1 MSKGEIIDLLVF
13 RIQSD
18 LDIFQR
24 TKTIPHTIL
33 EGTYDIEEIKN
44 VYYDDLSAKHKKIA
58 DRLYKEYY
66 ERIEENVDSLKL
78 AMKKDYARVVK
89 NLASEHESFYFKE
102 IMNSY
107 RPGMNP
113 LRALYYQTRDVIRR
127 YNPEHPY
134 HYWLIDLVTDLEF
147 NNIIL
152 DALRK
157 DTGKL
162 ERIIKR
168 YYFPLVKNSE
178 GVPLELFHAKQQLK
192 DFRHYYQFFRSVKD
206 WTPDE

>member
-1 MSKGEIIDLLVF
+1 MSKGEIIDLVVL

-89 NLASEHESFYFKE
+89 NLANTCE
-102 IMNSY
+102 ITNYSD
-107 RPGMNP
+107 P
-113 LRALYYQTRDVIRR
+113 LIVM
-127 YNPEHPY
+127 E
-134 HYWLIDLVTDLEF
+134 LIEEF
-147 NNIIL
+147 
-152 DALRK
+152 
-157 DTGKL
+157 
-162 ERIIKR
+162 IIKFEDID
-168 YYFPLVKNSE
+168 YLKFNKIFLVKYKI
-178 GVPLELFHAKQQLK
+178 V
-192 DFRHYYQFFRSVKD
+192 D
-206 WTPDE
+206 

>member
-1 MSKGEIIDLLVF
+1 MSKGEIIDLVVL

-58 DRLYKEYY
+58 DKLYKEYY

-127 YNPEHPY
+127 FNPEHPY
-134 HYWLIDLVTDLEF
+134 HYWLIDLVTDLEY

-157 DTGKL
+157 DIRKL

-192 DFRHYYQFFRSVKD
+192 DFKHYYQFLRHKRLG
-206 WTPDE
+206 TDE

>member
-1 MSKGEIIDLLVF
+1 MSKGEIIDLVVL

-24 TKTIPHTIL
+24 SKTIPHTIL

-44 VYYDDLSAKHKKIA
+44 VYYDNLSAKHKKIA
-58 DRLYKEYY
+58 DKLYKEYY

-127 YNPEHPY
+127 FNPEHPY
-134 HYWLIDLVTDLEF
+134 HYWLIDMVTDLEY

-157 DTGKL
+157 DIGKL

-192 DFRHYYQFFRSVKD
+192 DFRHYYQFFRGIKD
-206 WTPDE
+206 WAPDE

>member
-1 MSKGEIIDLLVF
+1 MSKGEVIDLVVL

-44 VYYDDLSAKHKKIA
+44 VYYNSLSAKHRKIA
-58 DRLYKEYY
+58 DKLYKEYY

-78 AMKKDYARVVK
+78 AMKKDYARVIK
-89 NLASEHESFYFKE
+89 NKSTEHESFRFKE
-102 IMNSY
+102 IMNLY

-113 LRALYYQTRDVIRR
+113 VRAMYYQTRDVIRR
-127 YNPEHPY
+127 FNPEHPY
-134 HYWLIDLVTDLEF
+134 HYWLVDLVCDKEY
-147 NNIIL
+147 NDIIL
-152 DALRK
+152 DALGK
-157 DTGKL
+157 DIRRL

-168 YYFPLVKNSE
+168 YYFPLVKHNE
-178 GVPLELFHAKQQLK
+178 EIPLEMFHAKQQLQ
-192 DFRHYYQFFRSVKD
+192 DFKHYYKFFRGLKN

>member
-1 MSKGEIIDLLVF
+1 MSKGEIIDLVVL

-18 LDIFQR
+18 LDIFQK

-33 EGTYDIEEIKN
+33 EGTYDIEEIKG
-44 VYYDDLSAKHKKIA
+44 VYYDSLSSKHKKIA

-147 NNIIL
+147 NNIML

-157 DTGKL
+157 DIGKL

-168 YYFPLVKNSE
+168 YYFPLIKNSD
-178 GVPLELFHAKQQLK
+178 GVPLEMFHAKQQLK
-192 DFRHYYQFFRSVKD
+192 DFRHYYQFFRGVKD

>member
-1 MSKGEIIDLLVF
+1 MSKGEIIDLVVL

-18 LDIFQR
+18 LDIFQK

-44 VYYDDLSAKHKKIA
+44 VYYDSLSAKHKKIA
-58 DRLYKEYY
+58 DKLYKEYY

-89 NLASEHESFYFKE
+89 NLASEHESFYFRE

-127 YNPEHPY
+127 YNPEPPY
-134 HYWLIDLVTDLEF
+134 HYWLIDMVTDLEY

-157 DTGKL
+157 DIGKL

-206 WTPDE
+206 WSPDE